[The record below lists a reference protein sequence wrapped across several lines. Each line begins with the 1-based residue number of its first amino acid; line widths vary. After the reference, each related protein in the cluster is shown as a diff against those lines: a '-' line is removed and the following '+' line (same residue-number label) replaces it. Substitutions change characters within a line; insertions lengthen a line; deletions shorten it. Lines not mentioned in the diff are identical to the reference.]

1 MEGYLIRL
9 PSQLNVNKFWRY
21 ASLDVD
27 DIMKFTGES
36 KKDFS
41 KPQLLYYVLEE
52 GYLQAYTSH
61 QTAHRRDK
69 EYLVENIVLT
79 AHDIEV
85 ERMED
90 WNVIYLRTLAT
101 SSGLDTKTNKTETKP
116 AVIDDEEMVR
126 CSGRLHHNTPC
137 SVEDDASDV
146 DENDRGSDPMY
157 CFCFHLPFSRK
168 PLNSYRASIPTSQ
181 LDDTKQLWL
190 YAAQQDLMNKWV
202 LRILNW
208 NRYVFDFLTVDRN
221 ESTSLDG
228 YHGAQIYLLHSL
240 VQQATKYNTRRK
252 YNRRW
257 PRKSGFMA
265 SAASFLSCREHP
277 ATTFCNVTGS
287 TDSESNLNEDS
298 SSL

>member
-90 WNVIYLRTLAT
+90 WNLLYYVLEEGYLQAYTSHQTAHRRDKEYLVENIVLTAHDIEVERMEDWNVIYLRTLAT
-101 SSGLDTKTNKTETKP
+101 TSGLDTKTNKTETKP

-126 CSGRLHHNTPC
+126 CSGRLQRNTQC

-146 DENDRGSDPMY
+146 DENDHGSDPMY

-168 PLNSYRASIPTSQ
+168 SLNSYRVSIPTSQ
-181 LDDTKQLWL
+181 PDDSKQLWL
-190 YAAQQDLMNKWV
+190 YAAQQDLMNKRPNIT
-202 LRILNW
+202 L
-208 NRYVFDFLTVDRN
+208 
-221 ESTSLDG
+221 
-228 YHGAQIYLLHSL
+228 
-240 VQQATKYNTRRK
+240 
-252 YNRRW
+252 
-257 PRKSGFMA
+257 
-265 SAASFLSCREHP
+265 AASI
-277 ATTFCNVTGS
+277 TGGGHGKVGS
-287 TDSESNLNEDS
+287 WQAQPVFYPVVNTLQQRFAM
-298 SSL
+298 